1 MGDLPQ
7 HCRIEGIDKL
17 NEIFVLPT
25 FESRHEFH
33 NIFELLLLYNLTIL
47 LQKLLDV
54 FLLDD
59 RVALGDVLE
68 EGKRAEERV
77 GGKDFPDAL
86 LNLLA
91 FGESEE
97 EYGKHLVD
105 LGVIVFL
112 HIR

>member
-1 MGDLPQ
+1 M
-7 HCRIEGIDKL
+7 
-17 NEIFVLPT
+17 F
-25 FESRHEFH
+25 F
-33 NIFELLLLYNLTIL
+33 
-47 LQKLLDV
+47 
-54 FLLDD
+54 LDD

-97 EYGKHLVD
+97 EHRKHLVD